1 MRHVVLVITLVFIAV
16 LAALTIKAFAD
27 NGVSV
32 VGVIA
37 IAILVL
43 FSIGIVGALRTP
55 PRG

>member
-1 MRHVVLVITLVFIAV
+1 MRHVVLMITLVFIAV

-55 PRG
+55 PRE